1 MHIVIKMDKK
11 KQNAIREILD
21 IPTEVEVSLNSS
33 LVIKG
38 PKGELKRKFI
48 TPNVKLSIEDKKI
61 IISSLNDKKA
71 EKKLLYT
78 VKSHI
83 KNMIKGVIEGYVYK
97 LQVCSLHFPMTV
109 TIDKEKGFVIIKNFI
124 GESKERKSK
133 ILPGVNVSL
142 KGDIITVEGYDK
154 ESTGQTAANIETATK
169 IRAKDR
175 RIFQDGIYLTEKAG
189 DLIGD

>member
-1 MHIVIKMDKK
+1 MHIAIKMERK
-11 KQNAIREILD
+11 KQNAIEEILD
-21 IPTEVEVSLNSS
+21 IPKEVKVSLDSS

-48 TPNVKLSIEDKKI
+48 TPNVKLRIEDNKI
-61 IISSLNDKKA
+61 KISSLNNKRT

-83 KNMIKGVIEGYVYK
+83 KNMIEGVVEGYVYK
-97 LQVCSLHFPMTV
+97 LQICSLHFPMTV
-109 TIDKEKGFVIIKNFI
+109 TVDKANGFIVIKNFI

-133 ILPGVNVSL
+133 ILPGVDVSI

>member
-1 MHIVIKMDKK
+1 MDKK

-21 IPTEVEVSLNSS
+21 IPQEVEVSLNSS

-83 KNMIKGVIEGYVYK
+83 KNMIKGVIEGYIYK

-189 DLIGD
+189 DIIGD

>member
-21 IPTEVEVSLNSS
+21 IPQEVEVSLNSS

-83 KNMIKGVIEGYVYK
+83 KNMIKGVIEGYIYK

-109 TIDKEKGFVIIKNFI
+109 TIDKEKGLVIIKNFI

-189 DLIGD
+189 DIIGD

>member
-1 MHIVIKMDKK
+1 MERK
-11 KQNAIREILD
+11 KQNAIEEILD
-21 IPTEVEVSLNSS
+21 IPKEVKVSLDSS

-38 PKGELKRKFI
+38 PKGELKRKFV
-48 TPNVKLSIEDKKI
+48 TPNVKLRIEDNKI
-61 IISSLNDKKA
+61 KISSLNNKRT

-83 KNMIKGVIEGYVYK
+83 KNMIEGVVEGYVYK
-97 LQVCSLHFPMTV
+97 LQICSLHFPMTV
-109 TIDKEKGFVIIKNFI
+109 TVDKANGFIVIKNFI

-133 ILPGVNVSL
+133 ILPGVDVSI

-169 IRAKDR
+169 IRGKDR